1 MLNCVGFCIFAVY
14 CALCG
19 NSACRVFY
27 VRRQRRADSSRLSDA
42 LGGGSITAL
51 PIIETQ
57 AGDVSAYIPTNVIS
71 ITDGQIFLES
81 DLFFSGQRP
90 AVNVGLSVSRVG
102 GAAQT
107 KAIKTAAGSLRVD
120 LAQFREMEV
129 FTQFSS
135 DLDEETKR
143 GLNYGRGLM
152 ELLKQPL
159 GHPMSLSDQV
169 ITLVCA
175 IGRKFVDIPVE
186 TIKSYQG
193 RLLDYF
199 HENCFDI
206 VNEIQTGKVLTDA
219 LRDKILE
226 AADTFGKANHG

>member
-1 MLNCVGFCIFAVY
+1 
-14 CALCG
+14 
-19 NSACRVFY
+19 
-27 VRRQRRADSSRLSDA
+27 
-42 LGGGSITAL
+42 
-51 PIIETQ
+51 
-57 AGDVSAYIPTNVIS
+57 
-71 ITDGQIFLES
+71 
-81 DLFFSGQRP
+81 
-90 AVNVGLSVSRVG
+90 
-102 GAAQT
+102 
-107 KAIKTAAGSLRVD
+107 
-120 LAQFREMEV
+120 
-129 FTQFSS
+129 
-135 DLDEETKR
+135 
-143 GLNYGRGLM
+143 M